1 LIFSFVILLPFVK
14 FFFLPFF
21 RFFDLAFYCLFSF
34 FLIWFFIALCF
45 PLLFRSCFVPIFF
58 SHVVSCLA
66 YPNLLGNKRLGCC
79 CCYCCQTSL
88 AGEHHLLEETQNFL
102 RYFCLFLILLD
113 NYLERTIRL
122 SSTFLI
128 YQHFFV
134 LMICSGWSLCLRST
148 LTLYIRSTQK
158 KLAMKSA

>member
-1 LIFSFVILLPFVK
+1 LIFGFVILLHFVK
-14 FFFLPFF
+14 FFFPTPF

-34 FLIWFFIALCF
+34 FDLVFLSPFVFLFFFALV
-45 PLLFRSCFVPIFF
+45 LYLFF

-79 CCYCCQTSL
+79 CCCQTSL

-122 SSTFLI
+122 SIALFSYTNISLFL
-128 YQHFFV
+128 
-134 LMICSGWSLCLRST
+134 
-148 LTLYIRSTQK
+148 
-158 KLAMKSA
+158 